1 MSKIKGVNLGGWLVL
16 EKWMSPKVFN
26 QVKAEDE
33 YYLAHDLPQAEY
45 ESRLRIHRAS
55 FINEADFLRIASEGF
70 NVVRIPVPYFIFG
83 DCPPFLG
90 CIDELDKSFEWA
102 KAYGLEILIDLHT
115 VPFSQNGFDNGGLS
129 GVCKWA
135 QTPEAVEFALSV
147 LTRLA
152 ERYKNHPA
160 LWGVEIINEPIT
172 QSMWEVM
179 KPTERYE
186 ARDSEMAKGSQP
198 ITVEFLYDFYVTTYE
213 KLRAILPIE
222 KVIVFHDGFEL
233 HKWKKFFLDNEF
245 ENVMLDTHQYVM
257 FAEAT
262 GTEQSL
268 VSYQTYLRDLGE
280 QIKEV
285 TQYVRVFVGEWS
297 LFNSYAVGIDT
308 KGGINPTQE
317 KFEDQIR
324 FSKEELKA
332 FYQSLWEESISA
344 WDQGEGYMYWTYKL
358 DIATINEPEWYG
370 WDSWDMN
377 RCLSHKWVKI

>member
-16 EKWMSPKVFN
+16 EKWMSPKIFD

-33 YYLAHDLPQAEY
+33 YYLAHDLPKAEY
-45 ESRLRIHRAS
+45 DSRLRIHRAS

-90 CIDELDKSFEWA
+90 CIDELDKAFEWA

-135 QTPEAVEFALSV
+135 QTPEAVDCALSV

-172 QSMWEVM
+172 QSMWEIM

-198 ITVEFLYDFYVTTYE
+198 ITIEFLYDFYVTAYE

-268 VSYQTYLRDLGE
+268 ASYQAYLKDLGE

-285 TQYVRVFVGEWS
+285 ASYVRVFVGEWS

-317 KFEDQIR
+317 KFEDQTR
-324 FSKEELKA
+324 LSKEELKA
-332 FYQSLWEESISA
+332 FYRSLWEESISA
-344 WDQGEGYMYWTYKL
+344 WNQGEGYMYWTYKL
-358 DIATINEPEWYG
+358 DIDTINEPEWYG